1 MTTSRS
7 ELDEMR
13 ARLEEL
19 EARVIDV
26 ALDAA
31 NRTDDPEVK
40 ARIFEVMQ
48 EHADGSLR
56 IVDAE

>member
-1 MTTSRS
+1 
-7 ELDEMR
+7 MR

-56 IVDAE
+56 IVDE